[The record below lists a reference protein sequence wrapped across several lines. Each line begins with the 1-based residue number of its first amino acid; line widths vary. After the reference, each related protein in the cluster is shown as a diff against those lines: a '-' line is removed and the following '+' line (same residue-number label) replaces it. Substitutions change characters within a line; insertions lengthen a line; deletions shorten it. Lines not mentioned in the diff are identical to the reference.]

1 MRKDL
6 REYVDYN
13 FKKLESSNKDLKAV
27 YEIMFRSGENIL
39 AETYEDHRIRKYTY
53 AEVKALAEKAAAGIY
68 EKIGATH
75 SFVALEMENCVNW
88 IAAFWGI
95 LISGNKPYLVNTR
108 LPLSLS
114 NSIMSTLGIKYIIG
128 SGGTSLDGTFID
140 INGLL

>member
-75 SFVALEMENCVNW
+75 SFVALDRRVLGNTYKRKQAVSCQHKTAVVSVKFDNVNSRHK
-88 IAAFWGI
+88 IYNRQRQDLA
-95 LISGNKPYLVNTR
+95 
-108 LPLSLS
+108 
-114 NSIMSTLGIKYIIG
+114 
-128 SGGTSLDGTFID
+128 
-140 INGLL
+140 